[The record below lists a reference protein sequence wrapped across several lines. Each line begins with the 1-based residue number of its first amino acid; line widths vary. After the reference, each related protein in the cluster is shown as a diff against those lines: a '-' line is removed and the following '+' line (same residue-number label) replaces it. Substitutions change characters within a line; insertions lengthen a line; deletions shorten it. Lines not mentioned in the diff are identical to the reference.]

1 MNVNYWYKE
10 GKITFVA
17 GTDLVNGTGT
27 HWATAMARPM
37 PGDALSID
45 NKEWF
50 EVAAVISDTQLRV
63 HGSFSVSKTNVSYT
77 IKPVFSATSMSRL
90 AAQVAQVLDSNLQ
103 VFRSMS
109 EFFTAPNSVSM
120 TDVFGRDHT
129 SPSLKGI
136 QTAVDTEVQRLAALR
151 ASIVVQANSQ
161 DLTPDT
167 LLKKEAFGLG
177 AHDKAVY
184 LTGSV
189 DSNTIPAG
197 FWRVQSS
204 NAGVK
209 PAGLEQFSL
218 IVCRYNSVDAM
229 QIACTTSG
237 DFFWRHSANGGWLSW
252 QQGFGLT
259 PGSGRN
265 CPDCNTVLV
274 SGFYEIS
281 NGVTLN
287 SPGTGSG
294 ILIHVIR
301 ANGSPS
307 VRASQIAVVGNRQF
321 NRDNVN
327 GVWTTWRAQ
336 LQLGEFGLGT
346 SFRAAIAINGD
357 STPEA
362 VFAACGSQGCNYTS
376 NVVAITNGPGGNAF
390 GTMEGYI
397 TSGNGYTYSWQR
409 FRGVIGVPCWERHAQ
424 SATTWSAW
432 KQITVTGDQGLGVAS
447 TPFLSGANADTL
459 RTSGFYALGDTWT
472 GSPVAGKSGNNQGYL
487 QHYSWSASNY
497 AMQVFYSLNSERMV
511 KYRRLINN
519 EWSGWADII
528 HSDNLNKQSSVT
540 DATAGA
546 LMINGAW
553 GLGEGADNVV
563 SEVDLNTVDRTQ
575 FIQLR
580 GAGSSNGPVDYGGT
594 TISLSG
600 CMLLHL
606 QWGSSATAY
615 QILWTTDKRR
625 FERQK
630 NGGVWDAQWRDVS
643 AGIGLDIS
651 RDVNCDTLG
660 YGGLYRAV
668 LGTRPAPYSTSA
680 WHIIDVH
687 RSPSTAAQLAIC
699 DTARGNVQAMAFRT
713 KTDGQ
718 PYSDWSLLY
727 HPGNLLNIGT
737 TPASARAALEIGKS
751 VSLAVNSDL
760 NNLPSVSGEF
770 YANSP
775 INGPGVYNGWVTQFY
790 ISADYIRQHYE
801 TVTNRDTWVRSK
813 INGVWTPWVFRY
825 QNSNIVGTVIQS
837 GGLPAGAVFE
847 RGTNANGSYIRY
859 ADGTQE
865 CWFESGTFYGP
876 SHGDFGATYS
886 ATLSWNFPAAFVS
899 PPTTFYSS
907 GQMDAA
913 LGPACWPI
921 GAVKLSAG
929 ATTTTSDQ
937 AIYILFSQMGGY
949 KAKLKGY
956 AIGRWY

>member
-553 GLGEGADNVV
+553 GLGEGADNIA

-580 GAGSSNGPVDYGGT
+580 GTGSSNGAVDYGGT

-651 RDVNCDTLG
+651 RDVNCDTLT
-660 YGGLYRAV
+660 YGGLYRAT
-668 LGTRPAPYSTSA
+668 LGIKPSSSA
-680 WHIIDVH
+680 WHIFH
-687 RSPSTAAQLAIC
+687 NNRATNAQAAQIAIE
-699 DTARGNVQAMAFRT
+699 DNDNTNRISFRHR
-713 KTDGQ
+713 KADGAWLGWQ
-718 PYSDWSLLY
+718 EIY
-727 HPGNLLNIGT
+727 HSGNLLNIGT
-737 TPASARAALEIGKS
+737 TAASARTALGLGGFGALVNGGAGVVLDNVVDNGIYREENPAGAYAYTSTLNMNSGDGRQQLMIGRNGQGLLFRAS
-751 VSLAVNSDL
+751 
-760 NNLPSVSGEF
+760 PSG
-770 YANSP
+770 
-775 INGPGVYNGWVTQFY
+775 
-790 ISADYIRQHYE
+790 
-801 TVTNRDTWVRSK
+801 
-813 INGVWTPWVFRY
+813 TPWSPWMYTFHNGNV
-825 QNSNIVGTVIQS
+825 VGTVSQS
-837 GGLPAGAVFE
+837 GGATTGSIIE
-847 RGTNANGSYIRY
+847 RGSNPNGYYTKYAGGLLIERKSIEPLISANTLFQMNIDWPVTGRSGFVEAASSAIVTGVSNSYDYTVSTPPSFNASTFYFRPSVTQSYI
-859 ADGTQE
+859 
-865 CWFESGTFYGP
+865 FELTKIS
-876 SHGDFGATYS
+876 
-886 ATLSWNFPAAFVS
+886 
-899 PPTTFYSS
+899 
-907 GQMDAA
+907 
-913 LGPACWPI
+913 
-921 GAVKLSAG
+921 K
-929 ATTTTSDQ
+929 
-937 AIYILFSQMGGY
+937 
-949 KAKLKGY
+949 
-956 AIGRWY
+956 WY